1 MERTE
6 QKEMK
11 KKRPTWYDWSI
22 NYIPEPIRKIVGS
35 FKDKVVSLF
44 KINTP
49 KNCSKK
55 TVYRHETKP
64 SKPI

>member
-49 KNCSKK
+49 KNCSK
-55 TVYRHETKP
+55 
-64 SKPI
+64 